1 MPNLGP
7 DSFSGFMGFYLSA
20 REGVADL
27 ESWQICVL
35 GPKGL
40 KDLIQNSSFA
50 SDYFTNVQLVEFPD
64 NLEQPINEG
73 EGEGQMV
80 VDEESK
86 RPNIASL

>member
-1 MPNLGP
+1 
-7 DSFSGFMGFYLSA
+7 MGFYLSA
-20 REGVADL
+20 REGVVDL

-64 NLEQPINEG
+64 NLE
-73 EGEGQMV
+73 
-80 VDEESK
+80 
-86 RPNIASL
+86 